1 MKNFSILKKSNEKQ
15 NESRHPLNGN
25 VGRGY
30 SENVLTPVTLFGVIV
45 PWNRSMGDGRT
56 SDFKLACASGVE
68 YFIVAD
74 AEWRSVLSHYCW
86 EDVKI
91 KGLLN
96 ASNMTLV
103 PQKVFPKG
111 PTGEREN
118 VIDLAAWKGRDLVR
132 KLTKN
137 VTDLVLVPAAVFAV
151 MS

>member
-1 MKNFSILKKSNEKQ
+1 MTILT
-15 NESRHPLNGN
+15 LTGN

-45 PWNRSMGDGRT
+45 PWNNSTGGERT

-74 AEWRSVLSHYCW
+74 EKWRRVLSHYCW
-86 EDVKI
+86 ADVKI

-96 ASNMTLV
+96 AANMTLV
-103 PQKVFPKG
+103 PQRVFPKG

-118 VIDLAAWKGRDLVR
+118 VIDLAAWKRRDLVK
-132 KLTKN
+132 KLARN
-137 VTDLVLVPAAVFAV
+137 VAELVLVPAAIFAV